1 MIRSEDT
8 KHSEGGITMGRSK
21 IDIEKALQCAGFY
34 CQENG
39 LSQEKLKDGTILSY
53 DDETLEVL
61 RFPELAPADLYDEIK
76 GRGFPI
82 LIVRSDYTV
91 EETEYTRQYL
101 TKEGNI

>member
-1 MIRSEDT
+1 
-8 KHSEGGITMGRSK
+8 MGKSK
-21 IDIEKALQCAGFY
+21 IDIGKALQCAVSY

-53 DDETLEVL
+53 DAETLEIL
-61 RFPELAPADLYDEIK
+61 RFPELAPEDLYDEIK

-91 EETEYTRQYL
+91 EETEYTRRYL
-101 TKEGNI
+101 SE